1 MTGFSRLP
9 LVEVQ
14 HVSVSFAGCK
24 ALHDLNLTL
33 YADEPV
39 LIRGGNG
46 AGKST
51 LLRLLRGEQWPDQL
65 RVRRQSDTGEQFG
78 SARAGRVVWHTPEG
92 PEDAP
97 LAGRS
102 MTALVSA
109 AVQEKAVHQEWRLTG
124 EALVFGGFSD
134 TVYTAQPP
142 TDAERDIMCETVAT
156 LGAQA
161 LLPKRIT
168 TLSQGQLRLLLVARA
183 LVRRAP
189 LTLLDEVTDG
199 LDAHARRILL
209 EALGSAAHLSTLVMT
224 THRPETLPDR
234 AVREIILEAGQV
246 RSETPGILG
255 TPGISGTSGTSGTS
269 GMSAC
274 AQAQETQKALSA
286 VSVSSAPAS
295 VPALCP
301 PPCSDAFKTIRG
313 CSVRISIRNAT
324 VFIDRVPIL
333 HELDWTIQ
341 PGENWAIIGRNGAG
355 KSTLLRL
362 LAGDEIIA
370 WGGNIEFELPRQGG
384 VVNRLEILRKNV
396 RLVSDLQQA
405 TYGYDITGEELVF
418 SGIDNAVGIYR
429 DASLPEREQV
439 TGLLAALGL
448 DFLAKRTI
456 RACSTGQLRRLLLAR
471 ALAGEPDLLL
481 LDEPFSGLDAS
492 SRAEFVALLEQI
504 AGQGVQMVL
513 VTHHETD
520 IFPAITHILE
530 LQHGRIHDKRR
541 RFLSE

>member
-1 MTGFSRLP
+1 MTGFSRTP
-9 LVEVQ
+9 LVDVQ

-24 ALHDLNLTL
+24 ALDDLDLTL
-33 YADEPV
+33 YAGEPV

-65 RVRRQSDTGEQFG
+65 RVRRENASGEQFG
-78 SARAGRVVWHTPEG
+78 SALAGRVIWHTPEG
-92 PEDAP
+92 PEEAP

-109 AVQEKAVHQEWRLTG
+109 AVQEKAVHQEWRITG

-134 TVYTAQPP
+134 TIYSAQSP
-142 TDAERDIMCETVAT
+142 TDAERDIARETVAA

-209 EALGSAAHLSTLVMT
+209 DALGSAAHLSTLVMT
-224 THRPETLPDR
+224 THRPETLPDWT
-234 AVREIILEAGQV
+234 AREIVLEAGRV
-246 RSETPGILG
+246 RSESFRMT
-255 TPGISGTSGTSGTS
+255 
-269 GMSAC
+269 AC
-274 AQAQETQKALSA
+274 SQAPETQKALC
-286 VSVSSAPAS
+286 VTSSAPAA
-295 VPALCP
+295 VPALSSY
-301 PPCSDAFKTIRG
+301 SDELRAIRG
-313 CSVRISIRNAT
+313 CSVRISIKNAT
-324 VFIDRVPIL
+324 VFIDRVPVL

-341 PGENWAIIGRNGAG
+341 PGENWAVIGRNGAG

-362 LAGDEIIA
+362 LAGDEIVA
-370 WGGNIEFELPRQGG
+370 WGGSIEWALPRQGG
-384 VVNRLEILRKNV
+384 VVNRLEILRKSV

-418 SGIDNAVGIYR
+418 SGIDNAVGVYR
-429 DASLPEREQV
+429 DASLSEREEV
-439 TGLLAALGL
+439 ASLLSALHL
-448 DFLAKRTI
+448 DVLAKRHI

-481 LDEPFSGLDAS
+481 LDEPFSGLDAP

-504 AGQGVQMVL
+504 ARQGVQMVL

-520 IFPAITHILE
+520 IFPAITHVLE
-530 LQHGRIHDKRR
+530 VHQGRIQSKRR
-541 RFLSE
+541 RGSQGVEAP